1 MPHFIHIITHP
12 LYHAAL
18 DVLKLLP
25 LLFLTYLLME
35 FLEHNMS
42 SKTDA
47 AIARAGKAGPLFGSL
62 LGLLPQCGFSGAA
75 SNLYAARVISLGTL
89 FSVFLATSDEMLPIM
104 IAEKVELPI
113 ILTVLGFK
121 LVCGILAGF
130 VIDLLIRRKSVI
142 DIDALCERENCS
154 CGKGGILL
162 SALLH
167 TVKIALFIFIVTF
180 ALELIMDNGGEEWLE
195 GSVLSTPFLGE
206 MISAAIG
213 LIPNCASSVLIT
225 NLFLEGAIPFGAMLS
240 GLLCNCGVGL
250 LILFRVNKSVKENIT
265 VSLLLYALGVVLG
278 LAGGA
283 VYALIF

>member
-1 MPHFIHIITHP
+1 MPDFIHIITHP
-12 LYHAAL
+12 LYHAAM
-18 DVLKLLP
+18 DILKLLP

-42 SKTDA
+42 AKTDA

-89 FSVFLATSDEMLPIM
+89 ISVFLATSDEMLPIM
-104 IAEKVELPI
+104 IAEKVDI
-113 ILTVLGFK
+113 TTIVTVLALK
-121 LVCGILAGF
+121 LVCGIIAGF
-130 VIDLLIRRKSVI
+130 AIDALSRRNRKI

-154 CGKGGILL
+154 CGKGGIFL

-167 TVKIALFIFIVTF
+167 TAKIALFIFIVTF
-180 ALELIMDNGGEEWLE
+180 ALELIMDNGGEEWLA
-195 GSVLSTPFLGE
+195 GSVLSLPFVGE
-206 MISAAIG
+206 MITAAIG

-225 NLFLEGAIPFGAMLS
+225 DLYLGGAIPFGPMLS

-250 LILFRVNKSVKENIT
+250 LILFRVNKSVRENIT
-265 VSLLLYALGVVLG
+265 ITLLLYAIGVVLG
-278 LAGGA
+278 VVGGIA
-283 VYALIF
+283 SNLIF